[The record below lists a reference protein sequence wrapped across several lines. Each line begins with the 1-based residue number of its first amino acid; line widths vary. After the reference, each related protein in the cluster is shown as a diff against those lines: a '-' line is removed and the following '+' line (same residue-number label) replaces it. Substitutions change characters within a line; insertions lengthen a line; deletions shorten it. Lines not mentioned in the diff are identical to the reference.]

1 MREPRDLRVLVVGDA
16 FSFPDGEGATA
27 RVHAV
32 ARGLSAAGCHVKILV
47 TRPSERPSSRSSNRD
62 ASGAVGGVPFEYTS
76 GTTFLSRSFWGR
88 RGAEAKGV
96 FRASLFAAQGCD
108 AVVVYTT
115 SSAFLPLALRMSAR
129 LGGAVVVKDA
139 SELPFVYESDTRL
152 RRRYHRWHVAVVQ
165 RAYDGTIV
173 ISTYLDEYFKRV
185 SRRGAV
191 NLLVPIL
198 VDVEEYARA
207 SSATAP
213 EPGRVLY
220 AGSLGHV
227 GELETLLRVFAG
239 VVSRRRDARLTILG
253 NHVGTARRDDLERTA
268 KALGVDGIVEFA
280 GLIPRCDMP
289 DRLARASVLV
299 LTRAAGAFSTAG
311 LPTKLAE
318 YLATGRPVVVTAV
331 GDIPR
336 YLRDGQDAFLVPPGD
351 EEAFRSRLEYVLDH
365 PEAAAAVGLQG
376 RDLARREFDYRIH
389 GPRIARFLA
398 DLRSRRAGQV
408 DMMGGSH

>member
-16 FSFPDGEGATA
+16 FSLPDGEGATA
-27 RVHAV
+27 RVRAV
-32 ARGLSAAGCHVKILV
+32 ARGLSAAGCHVKILI
-47 TRPSERPSSRSSNRD
+47 TSPSERPDSRTSNRD
-62 ASGAVGGVPFEYTS
+62 GSGVVDGVPFEYTP
-76 GTTFLSRSFWGR
+76 GTPLLSRSFWGR
-88 RGAEAKGV
+88 RGAEVVGV
-96 FRASLFAAQGCD
+96 VRASLSAARGCD

-115 SSAFLPLALRMSAR
+115 TSAFLPLALSVSAR
-129 LGGAVVVKDA
+129 LGGAVTVKDA
-139 SELPFVYESDTRL
+139 SELPFVYASDTRL
-152 RRRYHRWHVAVVQ
+152 RRRYHKWHVAAVQ

-173 ISTYLDEYFKRV
+173 ISAYLDEYFTRV

-198 VDVEEYARA
+198 VDVDEYERA
-207 SSATAP
+207 SAAASP
-213 EPGRVLY
+213 EPGMVLY

-239 VVSRRRDARLTILG
+239 VASRRRDARLTVLG
-253 NHVGTARRDDLERTA
+253 DDMGTGRRGELERTA
-268 KALGVDGIVEFA
+268 RALNIDSMVEFA

-299 LTRAAGAFSTAG
+299 LPRAAGAFSTAG

-318 YLATGRPVVVTAV
+318 YLATSRPVVVTAV

-351 EEAFRSRLEYVLDH
+351 EEAFRSRLEYVLEH
-365 PEAAAAVGLQG
+365 PEAATAVGLQG
-376 RDLARREFDYRIH
+376 RDLARREFDYAIH

-398 DLRSRRAGQV
+398 DLRSTRAGRV
-408 DMMGGSH
+408 DTMRGTS